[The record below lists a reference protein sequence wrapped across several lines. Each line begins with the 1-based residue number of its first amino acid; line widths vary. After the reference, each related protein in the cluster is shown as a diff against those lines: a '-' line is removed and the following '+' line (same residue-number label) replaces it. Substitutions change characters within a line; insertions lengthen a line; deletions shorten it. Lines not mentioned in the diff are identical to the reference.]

1 MKLDMMLYN
10 RLQWF
15 NNRELNDMTSSS
27 RRKNSKLVIGP
38 YSLTQNTKILRENS
52 LLIGLDPMK
61 YKKSLTMVM
70 FELKQL
76 MKKKLHLLSMVTD

>member
-1 MKLDMMLYN
+1 MKLDRMLYN

-15 NNRELNDMTSSS
+15 NNRELNGMTSLS

-38 YSLTQNTKILRENS
+38 YSLTQNSKISREN
-52 LLIGLDPMK
+52 LVLIGLDPMK
-61 YKKSLTMVM
+61 YKKSLTMVL

-76 MKKKLHLLSMVTD
+76 MKKKLHFLSMVIG